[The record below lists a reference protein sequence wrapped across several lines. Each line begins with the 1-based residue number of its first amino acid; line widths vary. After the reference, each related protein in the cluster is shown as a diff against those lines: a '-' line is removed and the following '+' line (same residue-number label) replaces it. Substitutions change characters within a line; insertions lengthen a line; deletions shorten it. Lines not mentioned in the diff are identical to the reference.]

1 MGGLRHRE
9 GLDDPREVAEL
20 AGDVLASAGQH
31 GHLRPGA
38 LEHDAGLLADAVG
51 VGPGLLGDPDELCPR
66 APAALMGLSLQAL
79 GLGGGALTDQPSAAL
94 GVLEASLSPGGDSR
108 LRLAGCCGI
117 RSACSPA
124 CCSVRVAALWAEV
137 SGLRLG
143 AQPLRLRPSGTEL
156 LPGPVGCPGQ
166 RALDA
171 LSPGP
176 CAPRQCPVGLPSL
189 SQHLGLGLCNKLLD
203 GLLAPLHVRVG
214 LGQDLLGAHGGV
226 LGKGVRCRPGLVAH
240 PLRGPHRL
248 VLGSSGRCPRLPGI
262 RVSPLERLS
271 GLLQRRLGDLLR
283 LRPSLGQQV
292 LGLLLQPPGALVLG
306 RLRLCRQLRS
316 AGHGAVV
323 VRLRPRAQPAR
334 SVRRLAQVSFGLFA
348 GLGHGLVARAL
359 GSGGDHRCLLCGVG
373 EH

>member
-1 MGGLRHRE
+1 
-9 GLDDPREVAEL
+9 
-20 AGDVLASAGQH
+20 
-31 GHLRPGA
+31 
-38 LEHDAGLLADAVG
+38 
-51 VGPGLLGDPDELCPR
+51 
-66 APAALMGLSLQAL
+66 MGLSLEAL
-79 GLGGGALTDQPSAAL
+79 DLGGGALTDQPSAAL

-108 LRLAGCCGI
+108 LRLAGCCQDPLGLLPSLLFGAGG
-117 RSACSPA
+117 RTLG
-124 CCSVRVAALWAEV
+124 RGEH
-137 SGLRLG
+137 GLRLG

-189 SQHLGLGLCNKLLD
+189 SQHLGLGLCNELLD

-214 LGQDLLGAHGGV
+214 LGEDLLGAHGGV

-240 PLRGPHRL
+240 PLRVPHRL

-292 LGLLLQPPGALVLG
+292 LGLLLQRPE
-306 RLRLCRQLRS
+306 RS
-316 AGHGAVV
+316 
-323 VRLRPRAQPAR
+323 
-334 SVRRLAQVSFGLFA
+334 S
-348 GLGHGLVARAL
+348 
-359 GSGGDHRCLLCGVG
+359 
-373 EH
+373 